1 MFAFVSECECEYASV
16 YARESVCY
24 TFRLSL
30 FLISFRTCC
39 FLRCTPYYAASN
51 VFFFLF
57 VLFFFLIEKGN
68 AFACT
73 HFSLCSVVKFN
84 FASFF
89 LLRFL
94 FASFYCLCSF
104 LSVSAFVYV
113 SKDFVRYTSTGT
125 VVHTAVSSRFEMP
138 SLACFVLYLVYML
151 AYRCFKNDYFIP

>member
-1 MFAFVSECECEYASV
+1 MFAIVCECEYASV

-57 VLFFFLIEKGN
+57 GLFFFLIEKGN

-84 FASFF
+84 FASVFF
-89 LLRFL
+89 

-104 LSVSAFVYV
+104 LSVSTFVYV

-125 VVHTAVSSRFEMP
+125 VVPHSSQLTIRNAIIGM
-138 SLACFVLYLVYML
+138 LCFVFGLHASISML
-151 AYRCFKNDYFIP
+151 